1 MKFELTE
8 SIIDDKLIETVSAR
22 EVWREVGSKKKFADW
37 IKLRITQGG
46 FIDGLDFITI
56 QGNIIGAG
64 RPVIEYHVS
73 LDMGK
78 HLGMMERNETGK
90 AVRQQ
95 FIDIEKNPDNILTM
109 QKTASLFPALSVAFA
124 AIGIEGNQ
132 LALAVDK
139 SAKNVTGISLLELG
153 SIKLI
158 SPVQENS
165 LPPSGIGKEIDLSG
179 KAINLLLTAKGY
191 QTAHRDHKDKL
202 YYKQTE
208 EGKPFS
214 EFVDTGKK
222 HGDGTPVKQ
231 LKWYSSIINLLKE
244 D

>member
-8 SIIDDKLIETVSAR
+8 SIIGDKLIDTVSAR
-22 EVWREVGSKKKFADW
+22 DIWREVGSKKQFSDW
-37 IKLRITQGG
+37 IKLRIRQGG

-56 QGNIIGAG
+56 QGKSSGG
-64 RPVIEYHVS
+64 RALREYHVS
-73 LDMGK
+73 IDMGK
-78 HLGMMERNETGK
+78 HLGMMERNENGK
-90 AVRQQ
+90 IIRQH

-158 SPVQENS
+158 SPVQEHS